1 MVDLVCV
8 SLFLSFFFG
17 IPLVMD
23 FFPPDIQ
30 SHWMEGISLQLQDI
44 FSETLIPPQKFLLKV
59 N

>member
-8 SLFLSFFFG
+8 SLFLSFFLWHTSG
-17 IPLVMD
+17 D
-23 FFPPDIQ
+23 GFFPPDIQ

-44 FSETLIPPQKFLLKV
+44 FSETLILPQKFLLKV